1 MQWKKAILYVLFHYF
16 IWLMVI
22 NKVNIFYL
30 CPLFLLTLLIF
41 FLYIAIHKQSVYE
54 CADCKYQTPRKA
66 DLKKHLKRHM
76 GVRNY
81 CCNYCSRTFFDK
93 YNLERHINANHT
105 KKQQYCCKTVCDNVL
120 IFWSQKCSNFN
131 WFLRPLIAVLIYDL
145 FLRLIETS
153 RESET
158 LWWYSTQICLLCL
171 LPHEF
176 YQTWLNYSLIR
187 PQ

>member
-1 MQWKKAILYVLFHYF
+1 MSYTCPYYFCLLY
-16 IWLMVI
+16 W
-22 NKVNIFYL
+22 
-30 CPLFLLTLLIF
+30 F
-41 FLYIAIHKQSVYE
+41 FLFVYIAIHKQSIYE

-76 GVRNY
+76 GVCNY

-105 KKQQYCCKTVCDNVL
+105 KKQQYCCKTVYDDLL
-120 IFWSQKCSNFN
+120 IFWLWKSSNFN
-131 WFLRPLIAVLIYDL
+131 WFLHPLIAVLVYDV

-158 LWWYSTQICLLCL
+158 LWPYSVQIHLLCL
-171 LPHEF
+171 LPREF
-176 YQTWLNYSLIR
+176 YQTWLNHSLVC
-187 PQ
+187 PQQS